1 MEKLRPL
8 DYKLLWELMKN
19 SHRSDRQLARVLKT
33 SQPTVSRRRAKL
45 EKEVIEGYTMVPKWE
60 KIGIQII
67 AFTFITSKATYAKYK
82 EKQAAISKARGW
94 LMKNPN
100 VLFSA
105 AGQGLG
111 WAGVTI
117 SVHKN
122 YSDFMEFRRMHDSE
136 LGDIVD
142 KAQTF
147 IVGTNPV
154 STMKPFHL
162 KYLAKEK

>member
-1 MEKLRPL
+1 TITR
-8 DYKLLWELMKN
+8 
-19 SHRSDRQLARVLKT
+19 T
-33 SQPTVSRRRAKL
+33 RAFL
-45 EKEVIEGYTMVPKWE
+45 EKELIDGYTIIPKWE
-60 KIGIQII
+60 KLGYGIT
-67 AFTFITSKATYAKYK
+67 AFTFITSKAKYTKYK
-82 EKQAAISKARGW
+82 EKQAAISKVRGW

-111 WAGVTI
+111 WTGLTI

-122 YSDFMEFRRMHDSE
+122 YADFMEFKGMHDSE

-142 KAQTF
+142 DAQTF
-147 IVGTNPV
+147 IVSTNRA

-162 KYLAKEK
+162 KYLANRK